1 MDSIRKIDDLV
12 GFRRFGV
19 PALRSGIAAAVVGLA
34 VFAGLFD
41 ASARGLLETIEL
53 SGLHGGNGFAI
64 DMGDGKLSFGHDV
77 SGVGDVNADGI
88 EDFIVR
94 TPGLSFFGSNIQ
106 TAVVFGTDVGFPA
119 RLALSTLDGTNGF
132 ALAEVGGGVAFGKP
146 VAGVGDVNGDGIDD
160 IAMTSQGKSY
170 VVFGTDLGFPA
181 VFNLASLDGDNGF
194 SVNRYENAIA
204 GAGDVNGDGFAD
216 IIIGDDRYLEF
227 VPSPYDPW
235 GGSYDMVGRAYI
247 VFGGAGGFP
256 AQIDVAAL
264 DGSNGFAFQGA
275 DEFGRLGYT
284 VSGAGDVNGDGMD
297 DIIVGAGLSH
307 SVSGQAFVLF
317 GTDQGFSAVVRT
329 AELDGS
335 NGFAVYALLGIDS
348 YVASAGDMNNDGF
361 GDIAIGM
368 PYMPGETGYDFGTGR
383 AYVIFGRGAAFPARF
398 DVSALNGKNGFF
410 MSGGNMG
417 DLLGFAVSA
426 AGDVNGDRVGDLIIS
441 APGVSANGVP
451 ASGQSYVL
459 FGSARAFPAEI
470 PLTYF
475 DGIGGFAMN
484 GAMAGGYSGFSA
496 AGLGDINADGVD
508 DVAVGTYSMSGHSED
523 IFSVV
528 FGRRM
533 PVFAA
538 ADGASRPGCA
548 GIESDPTAPG
558 CGESFGQR

>member
-1 MDSIRKIDDLV
+1 M
-12 GFRRFGV
+12 
-19 PALRSGIAAAVVGLA
+19 
-34 VFAGLFD
+34 
-41 ASARGLLETIEL
+41 
-53 SGLHGGNGFAI
+53 
-64 DMGDGKLSFGHDV
+64 
-77 SGVGDVNADGI
+77 
-88 EDFIVR
+88 
-94 TPGLSFFGSNIQ
+94 
-106 TAVVFGTDVGFPA
+106 VFGTDAGFPA
-119 RLALSTLDGTNGF
+119 RFALSTLDGTNGF
-132 ALAEVGGGVAFGKP
+132 AFADEGGGVSFGKP

-160 IAMTSQGKSY
+160 IALAGLGNSY
-170 VVFGTDLGFPA
+170 VVFGTDLGFSA
-181 VFNLASLDGDNGF
+181 TFNLASLDGDNGF
-194 SVNRYENAIA
+194 SVNSYENAIA

-216 IIIGDDRYLEF
+216 IIIGEHSYMEYA
-227 VPSPYDPW
+227 PSPYDPW
-235 GGSYDMVGRAYI
+235 GGSYDMLGRAYI
-247 VFGGAGGFP
+247 VFGGSDGFP

-264 DGSNGFAFQGA
+264 DGSNGFAFQGV
-275 DEFGRLGYT
+275 DGFGLLGYS
-284 VSGAGDVNGDGMD
+284 VSGAGDVNGDGID
-297 DIIVGAGLSH
+297 DIIVGVGISY
-307 SVSGQAFVLF
+307 SFSGQAFVLF
-317 GTDQGFSAVVRT
+317 GTDQGFPAVVRT
-329 AELDGS
+329 SELDGS
-335 NGFAVYALLGIDS
+335 NGFAVYAFVGIDS
-348 YVASAGDMNNDGF
+348 YVAAAGDINNDGF
-361 GDIAIGM
+361 GDIAIGL

-383 AYVIFGRGAAFPARF
+383 AYVIFGSGAAFPARF
-398 DVSALNGKNGFF
+398 DVSALNGRNGFF
-410 MSGGNMG
+410 MNGGNMG

-538 ADGASRPGCA
+538 ADGSSRPGCA